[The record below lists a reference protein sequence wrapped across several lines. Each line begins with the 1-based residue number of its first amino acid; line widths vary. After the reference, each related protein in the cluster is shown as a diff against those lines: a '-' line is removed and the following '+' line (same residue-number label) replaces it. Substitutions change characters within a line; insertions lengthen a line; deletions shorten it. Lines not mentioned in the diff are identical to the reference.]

1 MMWYNC
7 RMATKILTRNTQVR
21 SPDRNSRKVE
31 SHSTAVRCYSKLRDL
46 LVYGQLPPGVRLA
59 EVEWSERFGAHRGA
73 MREAMAIL
81 AQQGLLSRGEKG
93 GFFVPILDA
102 KAREEICQTRMLLEG
117 GAIQLIGLQKLGE
130 RVLRPLKKICDTMQH
145 MFDAEMFLGF
155 VEADRKFHEKLVELA
170 GNTRLST
177 LYRLAPLPV
186 DMPLTVDSEIAKHD
200 RMIKRLGEHQTI
212 YQALAEH
219 RTDDALRTLEQHLHL
234 DGMRFSPDFERALA
248 EANARQASDSQ

>member
-1 MMWYNC
+1 
-7 RMATKILTRNTQVR
+7 MATKISSIHNTQAR
-21 SPDRNSRKVE
+21 SPVRNSRTE
-31 SHSTAVRCYSKLRDL
+31 EMHSTASRCYSKLRDL

-59 EVEWSERFGAHRGA
+59 ELEWSERFGAHRGA
-73 MREAMAIL
+73 LREAMAML
-81 AQQGLLSRGEKG
+81 AQQSLLARGEKG

-102 KAREEICQTRMLLEG
+102 KAREEICQTRMFLEG
-117 GAIQLIGLQKLGE
+117 GAIQLIGMQKLNQKT
-130 RVLRPLKKICDTMQH
+130 LLPLKKICDTMQH

-186 DMPLTVDSEIAKHD
+186 GMPLTMDSEIAKQD
-200 RMIKRLGEHQTI
+200 KLKKRLEEHQAI

-219 RTDDALRTLEQHLHL
+219 RTDDAIRALEQHLNL
-234 DGMRFSPDFERALA
+234 DGMRLSPNFERAMA
-248 EANARQASDSQ
+248 DANAQQASTAEE

>member
-1 MMWYNC
+1 
-7 RMATKILTRNTQVR
+7 MATKISAMRNTQAR
-21 SPDRNSRKVE
+21 SPARNSRKAE
-31 SHSTAVRCYSKLRDL
+31 THSTAARCYAKLRDL
-46 LVYGQLPPGVRLA
+46 LVYGQLPSGVRLA

-73 MREAMAIL
+73 LREAMAML
-81 AQQGLLSRGEKG
+81 AQQGLLARGEKG

-117 GAIQLIGLQKLGE
+117 GAIQLIGLQKLSE
-130 RVLRPLKKICDTMQH
+130 KTLRPLKNICDTLQH

-155 VEADRKFHEKLVELA
+155 VEADRKFHEKLVALA

-200 RMIKRLGEHQTI
+200 KLKKRLEDHQAI
-212 YQALAEH
+212 YQESHH
-219 RTDDALRTLEQHLHL
+219 RLL
-234 DGMRFSPDFERALA
+234 
-248 EANARQASDSQ
+248 

>member
-1 MMWYNC
+1 
-7 RMATKILTRNTQVR
+7 MATKISTTDNTRARVPLR
-21 SPDRNSRKVE
+21 KSRKVE
-31 SHSTAVRCYSKLRDL
+31 NHSTATRCYNKLHDL

-59 EVEWSERFGAHRGA
+59 EVEWSERLGAHRGA
-73 MREAMAIL
+73 MREAMAML

-93 GFFVPILDA
+93 GFFVPILDTC
-102 KAREEICQTRMLLEG
+102 AREEICQTRMLLEG
-117 GAIQLIGLQKLGE
+117 GAIQLIGQRKLSEKALQ
-130 RVLRPLKKICDTMQH
+130 PLKQICDTLQH

-186 DMPLTVDSEIAKHD
+186 DMPVTVDSEIAK
-200 RMIKRLGEHQTI
+200 RGRLKKRLEEHQAI

-219 RTDDALRTLEQHLHL
+219 RIDDVLKVLEQHLHL
-234 DGMRFSPDFERALA
+234 DGMKFSP
-248 EANARQASDSQ
+248 NIARTLVDADAKETSST